1 MALGGPMG
9 RRTAY
14 IYMGTIVHE
23 ESLLN
28 NVIHNRADFK
38 SRLYKALVEEP
49 DRRDLWANCEPIY
62 HDINVAKDER
72 LENAWSYYEKR
83 REEMDKGAVVLWPEA
98 KPRLELMRSK
108 WS

>member
-49 DRRDLWANCEPIY
+49 DRMDLWEQCESSY

-72 LENAWSYYEKR
+72 LEIAWSYSENR
-83 REEMDKGAVVLWPEA
+83 REEMAKGAVVWWPEA
-98 KPRLELMRSK
+98 KRIFALRLG
-108 WS
+108 

>member
-1 MALGGPMG
+1 MR

-49 DRRDLWANCEPIY
+49 ERMDLCEKCESIY
-62 HDINVAKDER
+62 HDINVLKYER
-72 LENAWSYYEKR
+72 LENDRALYEIS
-83 REEMDKGAVVLWPEA
+83 REEMRKGSVVLLSET
-98 KPRLELMRSK
+98 KQIYDMIY
-108 WS
+108 